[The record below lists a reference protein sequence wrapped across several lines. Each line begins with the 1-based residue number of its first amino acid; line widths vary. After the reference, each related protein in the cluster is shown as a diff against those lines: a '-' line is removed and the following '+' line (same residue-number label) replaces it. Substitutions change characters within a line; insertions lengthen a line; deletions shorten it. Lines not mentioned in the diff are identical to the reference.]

1 MLPDCLTQDVI
12 DDFQRDGLALI
23 PEAFSVDWI
32 ETLRWGLEKNIA
44 EPGPHRREY
53 TADGKPGHFFGD
65 YCNWSRITE
74 YEDFARNSPAAHIA
88 AALMGSAKVN
98 LFHEHVLVKEPGTQD
113 RTPWHHDQP
122 YYCVNG
128 DDNVSLWIPLDP
140 VPRERAVEFIRGSH
154 KWGRWFT
161 PTKFVGVDYER
172 DDEGFEVM
180 PDIEAERD
188 KYDIVSFGLK
198 LGDCAAFHFRTVH
211 GAPGNAST
219 DTQRRAISFR
229 WTGDDARFVVR
240 KGEMSPPFV
249 DFENCHHQPG
259 DMLDSDLFPVIRNSR
274 G

>member
-12 DDFQRDGLALI
+12 NDFQRDGVALI
-23 PEAFSVDWI
+23 PRAFTVDWI
-32 ETLRWGLEKNIA
+32 EVLRCGLAKNIA
-44 EPGPHRREY
+44 KPGPNRREY

-74 YEDFARNSPAAHIA
+74 YEDFARNSPAADIA
-88 AALMGSAKVN
+88 GALMGSAKVN
-98 LFHEHVLVKEPGTQD
+98 LFHEHVLVKEPRTQD

-122 YYCVNG
+122 YYCVDG

-172 DDEGFEVM
+172 DDEGFEDM
-180 PDIEAERD
+180 PDIETERD
-188 KYDIVSFGLK
+188 KYDIVSFGLEP
-198 LGDCAAFHFRTVH
+198 GDCMAFHFRTVH

-219 DTQRRAISFR
+219 DTWRRAVSFR

-240 KGEMSPPFV
+240 KGEMSPPFM
-249 DFENCHHQPG
+249 DFKNCHHQPG
-259 DMLDSDLFPVIRNSR
+259 DLLDSDLFPVIRNSR

>member
-23 PEAFSVDWI
+23 PEAFTVDWI

-211 GAPGNAST
+211 GAPGNASS
-219 DTQRRAISFR
+219 DTWRRAISFR

-249 DFENCHHQPG
+249 DFENCHHQP
-259 DMLDSDLFPVIRNSR
+259 DDLLDSDLFPVIRNSR

>member
-1 MLPDCLTQDVI
+1 
-12 DDFQRDGLALI
+12 
-23 PEAFSVDWI
+23 
-32 ETLRWGLEKNIA
+32 
-44 EPGPHRREY
+44 
-53 TADGKPGHFFGD
+53 
-65 YCNWSRITE
+65 
-74 YEDFARNSPAAHIA
+74 
-88 AALMGSAKVN
+88 MGSAKVN

-128 DDNVSLWIPLDP
+128 DDYVSLWIPLDP

-211 GAPGNAST
+211 GAPGNASS
-219 DTQRRAISFR
+219 DTWRRAISFR

-259 DMLDSDLFPVIRNSR
+259 DLLDSDLFPVIRNSR